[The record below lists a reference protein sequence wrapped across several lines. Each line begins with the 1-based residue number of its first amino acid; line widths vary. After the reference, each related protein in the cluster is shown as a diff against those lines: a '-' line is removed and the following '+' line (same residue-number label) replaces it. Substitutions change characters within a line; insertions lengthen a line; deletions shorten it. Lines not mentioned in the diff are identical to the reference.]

1 MITSDRPVASLSLL
15 EGRVR
20 SRLAGGLIVDIQP
33 PDIETRIAILRS
45 RADHSGQTVSPDV
58 IMFLAER
65 IHKNVRELEGC
76 LNRILAY
83 AELTRRP
90 ITIDLVKRAVADS
103 LAGANRMTTSP
114 GAIVDAVAAYF
125 LLDADALK
133 GPRGRKNVARAR
145 QVAMH
150 LIREETDLG
159 PTAIGRILGGK
170 DHSTVIKNCA
180 KIAAELNT
188 DPHLRRDVLNLR
200 EALASS

>member
-1 MITSDRPVASLSLL
+1 M

-45 RADHSGQTVSPDV
+45 RADHSGQTVSPDM

-65 IHKNVRELEGC
+65 IRKNVRELEGC

-103 LAGANRMTTSP
+103 LAANFSGCTSLSIRGSVMSP
-114 GAIVDAVAAYF
+114 
-125 LLDADALK
+125 LK
-133 GPRGRKNVARAR
+133 TF
-145 QVAMH
+145 AM
-150 LIREETDLG
+150 L
-159 PTAIGRILGGK
+159 P
-170 DHSTVIKNCA
+170 
-180 KIAAELNT
+180 
-188 DPHLRRDVLNLR
+188 
-200 EALASS
+200 